1 MRPALPEVI
10 VRTKIGVDRETV
22 FNLDQL
28 PSYQEFIK
36 WQNRYHPILPFC
48 FFTIL
53 VGHDAFKAFI
63 LRKKGI
69 ISQPRTLGEHLRS
82 RRLLLDLRQED
93 VARQLGTLREVYD
106 RWERDERVP
115 VISEWPRIL
124 VFLSYYPFAIITP
137 GDLVLKARR
146 CQGFDQKRLAKAVGV
161 IHQRL
166 RRWERGFEPVA
177 TSVMDRLSGLAHL
190 PLITSATCSL
200 VTAAAGL
207 VEQQVTS

>member
-1 MRPALPEVI
+1 
-10 VRTKIGVDRETV
+10 
-22 FNLDQL
+22 
-28 PSYQEFIK
+28 
-36 WQNRYHPILPFC
+36 
-48 FFTIL
+48 
-53 VGHDAFKAFI
+53 
-63 LRKKGI
+63 
-69 ISQPRTLGEHLRS
+69 
-82 RRLLLDLRQED
+82 LLLDLRQED